1 MTDSLQRPEP
11 PEGGCDRILAS
22 VIEWRRSPRAL
33 LAPQHSELWQPHELE
48 HGYDALGRL
57 VAERVIGV
65 DGPTLLVDYRPAG
78 PVAFMV
84 ERGFCDLTVM
94 LEECRGG
101 LRSTTLWRYA
111 DGVPET
117 CRYIDGEFGI
127 ERAQTTQS
135 HGFEMEFVYEWGA
148 DGRLERVSQ
157 VDAGGSMQLWPVPS
171 RAAVAAALAE
181 VASLAAPI
189 SAMVRGLAEESKAGL
204 CVLSFSAEDSY
215 LPPILSWL
223 PTSDIEALRSEGI
236 EMEDLWMTAEWP
248 QTDLPYMTQEEAMR
262 WFTLNTA
269 VGQKPRAAEKA
280 LKGLARLVEADLR
293 ANGVQCVVAALP
305 LEVEDR
311 HERRVKKQVSPRE
324 WALLRSWG
332 MVRRGFLGWLM

>member
-11 PEGGCDRILAS
+11 PEGGCDSILAS
-22 VIEWRRSPRAL
+22 VVEWRPSHRGVIAME
-33 LAPQHSELWQPHELE
+33 HSELWVPSEYE
-48 HGYDALGRL
+48 HGYDAQGRL
-57 VAERVIGV
+57 AVERIIGV
-65 DGPTLLVDYRPAG
+65 DVGPFHIDYQSSG
-78 PVAFMV
+78 PVAFWV
-84 ERGFCDLTVM
+84 EGGFRSLTVM
-94 LEECRGG
+94 LEEHRGWF
-101 LRSTTLWRYA
+101 RPTALWR
-111 DGVPET
+111 GNHSVPET
-117 CRYIDGEFGI
+117 FRYIDGELGI
-127 ERAQTTQS
+127 ERIQRAVAIGPDTEWV
-135 HGFEMEFVYEWGA
+135 FERGA
-148 DGRLERVSQ
+148 AGRLERVSQ
-157 VDAGGSMQLWPVPS
+157 VDPGGTMVLWPVPG

-189 SAMVRGLAEESKAGL
+189 SAMVRGLAEESNAGL

-223 PTSDIEALRSEGI
+223 PTSDIEALRSEGMA
-236 EMEDLWMTAEWP
+236 MEDLWMTAEWP

-262 WFTLNTA
+262 WSTLNTA

-280 LKGLARLVEADLR
+280 LEGLARLVEADLR

-332 MVRRGFLGWLM
+332 MVRGGFLAWLM